1 LAPVR
6 RLASLLAVLAALV
19 GTASAAAADL
29 PPVEAEAV
37 ILANGAT
44 GEILYERN
52 ADRRRAIASITKL
65 MTAIVALERSRPGER
80 VTVGPLAPTVGESS
94 IGLRAG
100 ERLTVRDL
108 LAAVLIQSA
117 NDAAFALAGHAGP
130 GGLRGFIRLM
140 NAEAREL
147 GLGDTH
153 FVRPDGLDT
162 PGHYSTARDVLAL
175 ARAAMRRP
183 LIRQLVR
190 RTGGRIAGGRELFA
204 WNDLLGDYAGLI
216 GVKTGHTDQAGWSQ
230 VAAARRDGTV
240 IYAVILGSP
249 SRAERN
255 ADLAELLDWG
265 FDQYVR
271 ARVVE
276 ERRTYATTEI
286 PFGDGDV
293 VELVPARSA
302 DAVVRVGRPLTERV
316 TAPQLV
322 ELPVRRGQ
330 ELGEVRV
337 FEGGRLVATRPL
349 VAAEDVGE
357 PGFTAKVGWYAGR
370 TLAEAG
376 DMLGGVLGAIG

>member
-1 LAPVR
+1 
-6 RLASLLAVLAALV
+6 
-19 GTASAAAADL
+19 
-29 PPVEAEAV
+29 
-37 ILANGAT
+37 
-44 GEILYERN
+44 
-52 ADRRRAIASITKL
+52 
-65 MTAIVALERSRPGER
+65 VALERSRPGER

-337 FEGGRLVATRPL
+337 FEGRRLVATRPL